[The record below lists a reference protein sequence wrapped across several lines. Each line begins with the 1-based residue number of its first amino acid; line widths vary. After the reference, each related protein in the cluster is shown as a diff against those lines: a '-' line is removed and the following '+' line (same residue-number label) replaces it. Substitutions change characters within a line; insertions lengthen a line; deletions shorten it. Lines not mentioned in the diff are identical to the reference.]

1 MLNMGNRAPGQDMT
15 LLETSLAVSGEP
27 VLVPLF
33 LGVDDKISPEI
44 YLSAVFI
51 LIVGF

>member
-1 MLNMGNRAPGQDMT
+1 MPNIENRDPGQDMT

-27 VLVPLF
+27 VLVALF

-51 LIVGF
+51 LLVGF